1 MVGSIMTALAWFCLL
16 FLVVI
21 IVQELADIRT
31 TIETFIR
38 TYQETFVEFKVDE
51 TKENVGEDV
60 ESRE

>member
-21 IVQELADIRT
+21 IVQELADIRATLETVIKEFRT
-31 TIETFIR
+31 TYI
-38 TYQETFVEFKVDE
+38 EFKVDE

>member
-1 MVGSIMTALAWFCLL
+1 MVGSIMTTLAWFCLL

>member
-1 MVGSIMTALAWFCLL
+1 MTALAWFCLL